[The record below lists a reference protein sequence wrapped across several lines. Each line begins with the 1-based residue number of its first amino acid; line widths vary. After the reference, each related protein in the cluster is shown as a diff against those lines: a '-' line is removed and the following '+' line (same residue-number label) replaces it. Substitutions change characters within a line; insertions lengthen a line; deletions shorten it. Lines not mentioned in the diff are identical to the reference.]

1 MQCVVIRTP
10 FTLDPSTAKIVRSKC
25 LGTWRRWFGF
35 SVHSAVVYQRIR
47 LQPQRLKQHLML
59 PLGRDLGCRCITF
72 FFLGIGTHIYF
83 MHYLY
88 FCKFRLV
95 ICGDFDP
102 HTFIRLSSFCTNSE
116 HLFRLLKFP
125 PRKHGFPYGLSD
137 SWMLFCISFRFFRR
151 FCGES
156 PRWIRQ
162 GFSPLTTD
170 SSARYSSS
178 TVESF
183 IVVFGQLPIWC
194 QHFFCLTSWLKT
206 SCFFLG
212 GSLNYFF

>member
-102 HTFIRLSSFCTNSE
+102 HTFIQTFFFLYKFRTSISIIEVPTTETRLSLWIIWFLNAFL
-116 HLFRLLKFP
+116 HKFQV
-125 PRKHGFPYGLSD
+125 FSSIL
-137 SWMLFCISFRFFRR
+137 RR
-151 FCGES
+151 ITTLDS
-156 PRWIRQ
+156 PRFQPSYHRFI
-162 GFSPLTTD
+162 
-170 SSARYSSS
+170 SS
-178 TVESF
+178 
-183 IVVFGQLPIWC
+183 IQLFHRGKLYCGLRSIAD
-194 QHFFCLTSWLKT
+194 LMSA
-206 SCFFLG
+206 FFLFDKLVENKLLF
-212 GSLNYFF
+212 SRW